1 MLSFERTVREEQQK
15 VLEPSLID
23 DDDKYENEEKYK
35 YTLPIFKLNSS
46 K

>member
-1 MLSFERTVREEQQK
+1 MLSCEKTINDEKQK
-15 VLEPSLID
+15 VID
-23 DDDKYENEEKYK
+23 DDDDDDKDEYK